1 MQNALLALI
10 VLVAFLALVK
20 ILLGKLGIG
29 TPNNKPDCGCGRCAE
44 KRRDHHRQEKPH
56 A

>member
-1 MQNALLALI
+1 MQNAALAVI
-10 VLVAFLALVK
+10 VLVAFFALVK

-29 TPNNKPDCGCGRCAE
+29 TLNHKPDCGCGRCAE
-44 KRRDHHRQEKPH
+44 KRKHHPKEKPH